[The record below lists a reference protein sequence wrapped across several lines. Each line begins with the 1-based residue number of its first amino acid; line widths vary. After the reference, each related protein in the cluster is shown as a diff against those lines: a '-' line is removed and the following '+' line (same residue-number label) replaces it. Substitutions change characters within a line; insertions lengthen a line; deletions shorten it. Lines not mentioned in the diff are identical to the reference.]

1 MRLGLPGDRV
11 ERPGRARRPRAGSH
25 PAPGSLGSPSAPT
38 RRGCLQW
45 LDEAALRRAK
55 APLTG
60 QPDETVMSRLDGPGL
75 RPRAPLGSTVPRL
88 KDAATERRGAQR
100 LLTRRPA
107 LDRRG
112 STVER

>member
-38 RRGCLQW
+38 KRGCLQW
-45 LDEAALRRAK
+45 LDEAALRGAK
-55 APLTG
+55 APPTG
-60 QPDETVMSRLDGPGL
+60 QPAWAGDEPVWRAGIKA
-75 RPRAPLGSTVPRL
+75 PRAVRKYGPEVWKTPQ
-88 KDAATERRGAQR
+88 TERRGAQR

-107 LDRRG
+107 L
-112 STVER
+112 